1 MKIDIT
7 TTTVFALFYA
17 IMFGGMLNRLS
28 NWSAFAREDDRE
40 DTRTVC
46 WRVLLSYVLLH
57 ALPAIYFACALSLLF
72 NKPAPSG
79 VLWLSLWS
87 MAIFFSTLFVPTC
100 YRVWCGI
107 IIRFNLHLFDRGDA
121 ELHRRVRVPSY
132 FRHAGLTLGLS
143 LIGLLGLLVL

>member
-28 NWSAFAREDDRE
+28 DWSAFAREDDRE
-40 DTRTVC
+40 EARTVC

-57 ALPAIYFACALSLLF
+57 GLPAIYFAGAVWLLS
-72 NKPAPSG
+72 NKPAPTG
-79 VLWLSLWS
+79 VFTLSLWS
-87 MAIFFSTLFVPTC
+87 MAIFFSVLFVPTC

-107 IIRFNLHLFDRGDA
+107 IIGFNLHSFQREEA
-121 ELHRRVRVPSY
+121 ERHRRVRAPSY

-143 LIGLLGLLVL
+143 LTALLMLLVL